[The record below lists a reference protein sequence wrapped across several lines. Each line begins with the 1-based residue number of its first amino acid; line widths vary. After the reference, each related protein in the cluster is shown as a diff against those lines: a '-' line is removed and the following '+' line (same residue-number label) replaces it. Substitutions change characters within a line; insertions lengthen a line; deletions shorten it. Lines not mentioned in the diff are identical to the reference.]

1 MILDATAGNRMMWKK
16 KYSDNV
22 VYIDRGYKLQR
33 PPDVICD
40 HMRAPFRDGVFDT
53 VFFDPPH
60 RWAWEG
66 SYFSFQNVEDAKA
79 IWGDKGGIIT
89 YYGWDIYKDKGEL
102 VNYLYKA
109 QKELARITKYDG
121 LMWVKWNEIEM
132 NKLQLLSLFSDWEVM
147 MELPIGS
154 ALQRKK
160 DVQTYW
166 FCLEKRYEGT
176 KQELLS
182 GFESDKQLPEPVLE
196 RPKLRKP
203 KLDFW
208 ARPSSSPKN
217 R

>member
-1 MILDATAGNRMMWKK
+1 VILDATAGNRMMWKK

-208 ARPSSSPKN
+208 ARAATSPKN